1 MIDTNVFI
9 GIGIVIINLIPFI
22 LKKTRYLQ
30 FTITLSLLIAAIKVL
45 ILK

>member
-1 MIDTNVFI
+1 MIDTNIFI
-9 GIGIVIINLIPFI
+9 GIGIIAINLIPFI
-22 LKKTRYLQ
+22 LKKQKYLP